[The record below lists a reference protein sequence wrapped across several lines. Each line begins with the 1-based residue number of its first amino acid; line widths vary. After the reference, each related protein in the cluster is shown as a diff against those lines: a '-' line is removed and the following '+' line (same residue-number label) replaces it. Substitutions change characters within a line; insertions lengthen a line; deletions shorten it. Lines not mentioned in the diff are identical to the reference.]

1 MAKRLFFSNP
11 TLTAQAYATILTDNT
26 HMTLI
31 GGTTTQMTDVLE
43 VLVSGRD
50 VSSVVCAT
58 QLCRST
64 GTIAATPTALAAPTS
79 DGPMVPATAA
89 LTAAV
94 VVAVAFTT
102 KPQASGVTTDA
113 KLNLGLNTFGGIL
126 RWNAAPTQQWQM
138 LGSATGFGCTILF
151 NSTTS
156 GGSNA
161 NANAHIMYETY

>member
-94 VVAVAFTT
+94 VVAVAFT
-102 KPQASGVTTDA
+102 
-113 KLNLGLNTFGGIL
+113 
-126 RWNAAPTQQWQM
+126 
-138 LGSATGFGCTILF
+138 
-151 NSTTS
+151 
-156 GGSNA
+156 
-161 NANAHIMYETY
+161 